1 MANSI
6 CNELRKKTD
15 FELIE
20 IVRKL
25 KSQLLEVRFKIAN
38 GDDENS
44 NVNQIKKTIAR
55 SLTIL
60 NERDV
65 AFDSRTVLDFQK
77 DDQQKVSRKLFRETK
92 SKKVIKTSKVKNEKP
107 TEKQIKEIKVEK
119 ESKTT
124 KKPIIEKVVKEAK
137 VEKESKTTK
146 KPIIEK
152 TVKEAKKQVI
162 EKPTKEAKV
171 KKESKITKKPIVEK
185 LAKAEK
191 ENKTI
196 KSKIKKGI

>member
-60 NERDV
+60 NEREV

-77 DDQQKVSRKLFRETK
+77 DDEQKVSRKIFRETK
-92 SKKVIKTSKVKNEKP
+92 SKVLKSSKV
-107 TEKQIKEIKVEK
+107 KVEK
-119 ESKTT
+119 ETKVI
-124 KKPIIEKVVKEAK
+124 KKPAVEKIAK
-137 VEKESKTTK
+137 VEK
-146 KPIIEK
+146 
-152 TVKEAKKQVI
+152 A
-162 EKPTKEAKV
+162 TKE
-171 KKESKITKKPIVEK
+171 TIVEK
-185 LAKAEK
+185 VAKK
-191 ENKTI
+191 INKA
-196 KSKIKKGI
+196 KNKGI